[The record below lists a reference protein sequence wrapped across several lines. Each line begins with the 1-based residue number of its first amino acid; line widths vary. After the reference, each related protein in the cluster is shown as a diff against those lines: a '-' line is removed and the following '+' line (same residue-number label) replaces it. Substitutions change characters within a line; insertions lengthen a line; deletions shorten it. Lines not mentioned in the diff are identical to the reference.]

1 MRILLI
7 EDDPILA
14 LLAEIALEEDGH
26 EIIGPAYD
34 VAGALLLAQTHGIDI
49 AFVDINLD
57 GHDEGVGLA
66 QTLYEQ
72 FNIHSLFVSGQIDV
86 AKANS
91 GYALGLL
98 SKPYSPNDLSRSAH
112 IVHALVQGELPLN
125 RPLPVPLKLFTESR
139 GLYGKKHE

>member
-34 VAGALLLAQTHGIDI
+34 VAGALLLAQNHGIDI

-98 SKPYSPNDLSRSAH
+98 SKPYSPND
-112 IVHALVQGELPLN
+112 
-125 RPLPVPLKLFTESR
+125 
-139 GLYGKKHE
+139 

>member
-1 MRILLI
+1 
-7 EDDPILA
+7 
-14 LLAEIALEEDGH
+14 
-26 EIIGPAYD
+26 
-34 VAGALLLAQTHGIDI
+34 VAGALLLAQNHGIDI